1 MKLETIQKIHNL
13 NEVHTVDE
21 VGPGGAHHH
30 YMIKEAKD
38 NESKA
43 NFHCEIKFQKGQQL
57 WTKKTANGLYG
68 GYYLSVNGRVLED
81 YMGELPT
88 CWDVLKECQPNNL
101 FIWAYS
107 PYTDE
112 LGSLGIIFYDQ
123 RKRHF
128 GGKGITGGYI
138 QLLSPTKIR
147 WKLDELTGIWNET
160 EGDESISDAERR
172 PIGFSVPDDVIMTK
186 E

>member
-1 MKLETIQKIHNL
+1 MKKHTIRFDLRYRQSH
-13 NEVHTVDE
+13 
-21 VGPGGAHHH
+21 
-30 YMIKEAKD
+30 MIG
-38 NESKA
+38 
-43 NFHCEIKFQKGQQL
+43 IG
-57 WTKKTANGLYG
+57 
-68 GYYLSVNGRVLED
+68 SVAI
-81 YMGELPT
+81 
-88 CWDVLKECQPNNL
+88 CNL

-147 WKLDELTGIWNET
+147 WKLDEEKGIWNET
-160 EGDESISDAERR
+160 EGDDSISDAERR

>member
-1 MKLETIQKIHNL
+1 MKTFRIIVLLLVLGINATAQENQNFAKILDTYVGTWGYQKND
-13 NEVHTVDE
+13 TVF
-21 VGPGGAHHH
+21 
-30 YMIKEAKD
+30 K
-38 NESKA
+38 
-43 NFHCEIKFQKGQQL
+43 IKFQKGQQL

-147 WKLDELTGIWNET
+147 WKLDEEKGIWNET
-160 EGDESISDAERR
+160 EGDESISDAGRR

>member
-1 MKLETIQKIHNL
+1 MRL
-13 NEVHTVDE
+13 
-21 VGPGGAHHH
+21 
-30 YMIKEAKD
+30 M
-38 NESKA
+38 
-43 NFHCEIKFQKGQQL
+43 L
-57 WTKKTANGLYG
+57 WIMLITRPGLY
-68 GYYLSVNGRVLED
+68 LVLILMEH
-81 YMGELPT
+81 
-88 CWDVLKECQPNNL
+88 
-101 FIWAYS
+101 FIIIAS
-107 PYTDE
+107 RLTVE
-112 LGSLGIIFYDQ
+112 RIGITISLGIIFYDQ

>member
-1 MKLETIQKIHNL
+1 MDKKNRKWT
-13 NEVHTVDE
+13 
-21 VGPGGAHHH
+21 
-30 YMIKEAKD
+30 
-38 NESKA
+38 
-43 NFHCEIKFQKGQQL
+43 L
-57 WTKKTANGLYG
+57 WRILSISQWKSIGRLY
-68 GYYLSVNGRVLED
+68 
-81 YMGELPT
+81 ELPT

-147 WKLDELTGIWNET
+147 WKLDEEKGIWNET

>member
-1 MKLETIQKIHNL
+1 MDSLYIGI
-13 NEVHTVDE
+13 
-21 VGPGGAHHH
+21 
-30 YMIKEAKD
+30 
-38 NESKA
+38 
-43 NFHCEIKFQKGQQL
+43 FQKTLVLITCIFGFL
-57 WTKKTANGLYG
+57 ITHFRLDDINPNYV
-68 GYYLSVNGRVLED
+68 SV
-81 YMGELPT
+81 
-88 CWDVLKECQPNNL
+88 W
-101 FIWAYS
+101 
-107 PYTDE
+107 
-112 LGSLGIIFYDQ
+112 FYDQ

>member
-1 MKLETIQKIHNL
+1 MKTFRIIVLLLVLGINATAQENQNFAKILDTYVGTWVYQKND
-13 NEVHTVDE
+13 TVF
-21 VGPGGAHHH
+21 
-30 YMIKEAKD
+30 K
-38 NESKA
+38 
-43 NFHCEIKFQKGQQL
+43 IKFQKGQQL

-128 GGKGITGGYI
+128 GGKGITGE
-138 QLLSPTKIR
+138 K
-147 WKLDELTGIWNET
+147 GIWNET
-160 EGDESISDAERR
+160 EGDESISDAGRR